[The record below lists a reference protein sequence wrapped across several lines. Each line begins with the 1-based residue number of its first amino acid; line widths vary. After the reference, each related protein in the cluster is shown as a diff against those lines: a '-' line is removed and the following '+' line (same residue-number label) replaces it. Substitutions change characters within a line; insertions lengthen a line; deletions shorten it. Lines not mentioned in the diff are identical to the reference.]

1 MGFFF
6 FFAISTLK
14 RCLEEQNFD
23 PFEDSLLSAAL
34 QVCTH
39 KHSDGLGDVLNW
51 QNFIKPWTQIFIC
64 PGMCLGKVWVWWLAV
79 TLQMW
84 VRILFF
90 CVQANDLCPQFQAFE
105 AMPRLR
111 PQAGSHAHTWM
122 MWSRLALAGRWR
134 EASRGHS
141 GGFWSLAAS

>member
-1 MGFFF
+1 MKKENILQDSNYRWPYLWVFFFF

-39 KHSDGLGDVLNW
+39 KHSDGLGNVLNW

-64 PGMCLGKVWVWWLAV
+64 PGMCLGKVWVWCWLSLCKCGSEYCSFV
-79 TLQMW
+79 CRQMTSAPSS
-84 VRILFF
+84 RL
-90 CVQANDLCPQFQAFE
+90 LRPCPDWG
-105 AMPRLR
+105 PRLG
-111 PQAGSHAHTWM
+111 PTPTHGWC
-122 MWSRLALAGRWR
+122 
-134 EASRGHS
+134 EAD
-141 GGFWSLAAS
+141 LL